1 MMVKVKLT
9 RSARVNLEAG
19 REVEV
24 DEREAERLLAFQLA
38 EKVKK
43 TAPKKAAKKE

>member
-1 MMVKVKLT
+1 MVKVKRT
-9 RSARVNLEAG
+9 QPARVLLEAG

-24 DEREAERLLAFQLA
+24 DEREAKRLLTFNLA